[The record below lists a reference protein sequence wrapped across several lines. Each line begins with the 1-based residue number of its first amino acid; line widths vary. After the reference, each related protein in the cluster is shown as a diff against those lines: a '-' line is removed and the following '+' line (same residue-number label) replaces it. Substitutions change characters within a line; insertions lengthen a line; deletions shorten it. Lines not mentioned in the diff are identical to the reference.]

1 MKAVRLHGYGGADQL
16 RYEEVPTPNPGAGE
30 VLVRVI
36 ATSVNPIDWKIR
48 RGDLKGVMPLEFP
61 VILGRDVA
69 GEVAETGANASKWK
83 RGQQVMGLVNRSYAE
98 FLTASSETLAAIPEG
113 LDPEQAGALPLV
125 TTTGAQLI
133 EHVQPKHGD
142 TLLVTGAF
150 GNVGRTAAYVAHQ
163 RGARVLAGVLA
174 SQKKQAESLGADQIV
189 AIDNDGEI
197 ESLPRLDAIADTIGG
212 EVIRKLIP
220 KLKRGGVLGSVVGK
234 ANTAETKNIR
244 VEAVLSRPDA
254 VRMQQLAEAVRDGA
268 FSIPVVRKFRLS
280 EAPAA
285 QTLAETGGADGK
297 VVIVP

>member
-48 RGDLKGVMPLEFP
+48 RGDLKGVMPLQFP

-69 GEVAETGANASKWK
+69 GEVVETGASVVKWK
-83 RGQQVMGLVNRSYAE
+83 RGQEVMGLVNRSYAE
-98 FLTASSETLAAIPEG
+98 FLTANAETLAAIPKG

-133 EHVQPKHGD
+133 EHLQLKQGD

-150 GNVGRTAAYVAHQ
+150 GSVGRTAAYVAQQ
-163 RGARVLAGVLA
+163 RGARVLAGVRA
-174 SQKKQAESLGADQIV
+174 SQKKQVESLGAEQIV

-197 ESLPRLDAIADTIGG
+197 ESLPQLDAIADTIGG
-212 EVIRKLIP
+212 DVIRKLIP

-234 ANTAETKNIR
+234 PDAAETKNIR

-254 VRMQQLAEAVRDGA
+254 VRMQQLAEAVRDRA

-285 QTLAETGGADGK
+285 QTFAETGGVDGK

>member
-197 ESLPRLDAIADTIGG
+197 ESLPQLDAIADTIGG

-234 ANTAETKNIR
+234 PDAAETKNIR